1 MNPSEFAD
9 VIERLLTRL
18 EAGRGAIVSSRAE
31 RVNIRSVVGAW
42 FGQYRNAFLQ
52 MVGDEQLLAPMDGLM
67 QEILKRAS
75 EESAR
80 RTMIRNVRAAHRYFT
95 DSLLV
100 PLSRAYW
107 SRAPQQSPAGHDR
120 EVALRLRQLDADLSD
135 IEDDARLSYR
145 GPAAELREVLTGVLH
160 ILAPTEQVQAMD
172 WYREAR
178 RSGART
184 EPTPTR
190 AERVKFILRSVMQGS
205 AQTETAQT
213 FMNSVEER
221 LASVVNSTYK
231 RGSAATQGAA
241 ERVEVQ
247 QILQYINA
255 LLRELLSP
263 SENVFR

>member
-1 MNPSEFAD
+1 M
-9 VIERLLTRL
+9 
-18 EAGRGAIVSSRAE
+18 
-31 RVNIRSVVGAW
+31 
-42 FGQYRNAFLQ
+42 
-52 MVGDEQLLAPMDGLM
+52 
-67 QEILKRAS
+67 
-75 EESAR
+75 
-80 RTMIRNVRAAHRYFT
+80 
-95 DSLLV
+95 
-100 PLSRAYW
+100 
-107 SRAPQQSPAGHDR
+107 
-120 EVALRLRQLDADLSD
+120 
-135 IEDDARLSYR
+135 
-145 GPAAELREVLTGVLH
+145 LTGVLH

-231 RGSAATQGAA
+231 RGSAATHGAA